1 MILARRAV
9 HHAKKE
15 KKVQASVRHKKL
27 TAMILGSRVSSG
39 CTFLDLL
46 GVLRAASTSP
56 HQTNEDAVWHSAAE
70 VNWALSY
77 AELRKSHSPSPS
89 SCVSEFWNVFFKLLF
104 GVEPGAIRC
113 MFVAE
118 GGR

>member
-1 MILARRAV
+1 M
-9 HHAKKE
+9 
-15 KKVQASVRHKKL
+15 
-27 TAMILGSRVSSG
+27 SSG

-89 SCVSEFWNVFFKLLF
+89 SCVSEFWNVFFNYCLAWSLELSDACF
-104 GVEPGAIRC
+104 
-113 MFVAE
+113 
-118 GGR
+118 